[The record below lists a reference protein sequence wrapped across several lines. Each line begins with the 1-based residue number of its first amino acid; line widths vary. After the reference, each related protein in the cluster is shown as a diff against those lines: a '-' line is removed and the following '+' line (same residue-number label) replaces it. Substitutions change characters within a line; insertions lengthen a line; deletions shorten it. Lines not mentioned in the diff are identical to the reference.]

1 MSAALHRLGQK
12 VDLRDKNVS
21 ARRRVQA
28 LRRQA
33 ITLATIKFARAFDKF
48 EDNDESYRNE
58 PPPTKHD
65 WSMARMLLRPEIAKM
80 KTTTVENV
88 LRCIFQK
95 YKNSLHGSTTSS
107 ASIGVSASSSS
118 VVDTILDMD
127 VEDKQDMEYGYTK
140 VYEELESNKEVL
152 GQRVRRGSKLIVS
165 GSS

>member
-21 ARRRVQA
+21 ARRRVQP

-88 LRCIFQK
+88 LR
-95 YKNSLHGSTTSS
+95 Y
-107 ASIGVSASSSS
+107 
-118 VVDTILDMD
+118 MD

-140 VYEELESNKEVL
+140 VHEELESNKEVL
-152 GQRVRRGSKLIVS
+152 GQRVREICVKCLGGNISTWSHRVTS
-165 GSS
+165 GARRDTLVEIF